1 MKNLILIFCLTV
13 PMLAYGQKENDNYK
27 VISDGLVR
35 MLNQED
41 YDGIYEM
48 YSPVLRRFQNDEQSK
63 KYLSDV
69 RNKYGQIKACE
80 FVKFQQ
86 NYGVYQATA
95 EKGMFLIRI
104 SLDDQKRLV
113 ALNFTPPK

>member
-1 MKNLILIFCLTV
+1 MT
-13 PMLAYGQKENDNYK
+13 YGQKENDNYK
-27 VISDGLVR
+27 AVSDGLIR
-35 MLNQED
+35 MLNQEN

-48 YSPVLRRFQNDEQSK
+48 YSPVLRRFQNNDQSK

-69 RNKYGQIKACE
+69 RKKYGKIKGCE
-80 FVKFQQ
+80 FVQFQQ

-95 EKGMFLIRI
+95 ENGTFLMRI

-113 ALNFTPPK
+113 ALNFAAPK

>member
-1 MKNLILIFCLTV
+1 MRNLVLIFCLTL
-13 PMLAYGQKENDNYK
+13 PMLAFGQKESDNYK
-27 VISDGLVR
+27 AISDGLVR

-48 YSPVLRRFQNDEQSK
+48 YSPVLRKFQNNEQSK

-69 RNKYGQIKACE
+69 RKKYGQIKACE
-80 FVKFQQ
+80 FVQFQQ
-86 NYGVYQATA
+86 NFGVYQATA
-95 EKGMFLIRI
+95 EKGIFLMRI

-113 ALNFTPPK
+113 ALNFNTPK

>member
-1 MKNLILIFCLTV
+1 MKNLLLIFCLTV
-13 PMLAYGQKENDNYK
+13 PMMAFGQKENDTYR
-27 VISDGLVR
+27 VVSDGLVR

-41 YDGIYEM
+41 YAGIYEM
-48 YSPVLRRFQNDEQSK
+48 YAPVLRRFQDTEQSK

-69 RNKYGQIKACE
+69 RQKYGRISKCD
-80 FVKFQQ
+80 FVQFQQ

-95 EKGMFLIRI
+95 EKGTLLIRI

-113 ALNFTPPK
+113 ALNFAPKQ